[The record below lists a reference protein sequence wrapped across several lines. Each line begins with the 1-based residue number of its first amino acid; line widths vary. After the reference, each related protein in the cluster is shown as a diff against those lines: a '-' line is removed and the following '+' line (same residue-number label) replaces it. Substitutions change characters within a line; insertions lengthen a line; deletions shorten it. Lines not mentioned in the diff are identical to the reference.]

1 LCNSF
6 PEADHSRTTSKG
18 FSQPLYDVTLETI
31 NSNSGDSQ
39 KITCNIQPNTDRPYD
54 TPPAARTTP
63 TPEDTAGYSTPRAV
77 GNDAPPRLHTTINTP
92 GYLTPLSSQA
102 EITTDDQR
110 QLIIEENSPR
120 KDETKA

>member
-1 LCNSF
+1 M
-6 PEADHSRTTSKG
+6 
-18 FSQPLYDVTLETI
+18 
-31 NSNSGDSQ
+31 
-39 KITCNIQPNTDRPYD
+39 ITPNILPNTDRPYD

-63 TPEDTAGYSTPRAV
+63 TPEDTAGYSTP
-77 GNDAPPRLHTTINTP
+77 PPRLHTTINTP

-110 QLIIEENSPR
+110 QLIDEENSPR